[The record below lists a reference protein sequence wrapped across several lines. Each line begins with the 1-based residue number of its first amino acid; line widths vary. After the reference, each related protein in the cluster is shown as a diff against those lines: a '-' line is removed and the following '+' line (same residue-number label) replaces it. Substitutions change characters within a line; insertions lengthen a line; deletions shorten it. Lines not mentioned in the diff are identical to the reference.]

1 MSDDP
6 LADTLHGRGDVLALV
21 QDEPLS
27 KRDVVEHVDVSR
39 STVDRAIRDLEADGL
54 VERTA
59 DGYVATVAG
68 RVAAD
73 ARDTYRRTVS
83 GVARA
88 RSLLALLPRDAE
100 VAPEMVA
107 GAEVVHATAP
117 SPSAPLDRLRE
128 RIEASD
134 RHYGMSAAE
143 TGTGFPALFYESV
156 VADELDLEFVFTEPL
171 FEHFREQFV
180 DEWREMHSHGFDVY
194 AISGFP
200 YGLALCETPV
210 DTTAALVV
218 YDQQSRLAGILFN
231 DDPDAVAWV
240 RERYERYRDRATRM
254 EPPAER

>member
-1 MSDDP
+1 MSDDS
-6 LADTLHGRGDVLALV
+6 LGDTLHGRGDVLAIV

-27 KRDVVEHVDVSR
+27 KRDVVEAIAVSR

-73 ARDTYRRTVS
+73 ARATYRRTVS

-100 VAPEMVA
+100 VAPAMVA
-107 GAEVVHATAP
+107 DAEVAHATAP

-128 RIEASD
+128 LIEASD
-134 RHYGMSAAE
+134 RHYGMSAAN
-143 TGTGFPALFYESV
+143 TGTGFPEFLYERV

-171 FEHFREQFV
+171 FEHFREGFV
-180 DEWREMHSHGFDVY
+180 DDWREMHSHGFGVY
-194 AISGFP
+194 TVPEFP
-200 YGLALCETPV
+200 YGLALCEAPAG
-210 DTTAALVV
+210 TTAALVV
-218 YDQQSRLAGILFN
+218 YNRQSRLAGILFN

-240 RERYERYRDRATRM
+240 RETYERYRDRATRM
-254 EPPAER
+254 IPPEES